1 MFRYTEEQT
10 EREVVFTVKKAKK
23 TRRGPGFIPMLVLIV
38 LIAVVGVEL
47 MQLGGKLKMG
57 RKQIADLEAQSQQV
71 AWENEAM
78 RSDLGKADDL
88 DFMLEKAREAG
99 YVFSNEHIFVDVH
112 GVGD

>member
-1 MFRYTEEQT
+1 MAK
-10 EREVVFTVKKAKK
+10 EVVFTVKKAKK
-23 TRRGPGFIPMLVLIV
+23 ARRGPGFIPMLVLVV
-38 LIAVVGVEL
+38 LIAVVAVEL
-47 MQLGGKLKMG
+47 MQLGGKLKQG
-57 RKQIADLEAQSQQV
+57 RRQLSDLELQSQQI

-78 RSDLGKADDL
+78 RSDLSKAGDL

>member
-1 MFRYTEEQT
+1 
-10 EREVVFTVKKAKK
+10 
-23 TRRGPGFIPMLVLIV
+23 MLVLVV

-47 MQLGGKLKMG
+47 AQLGGKLKQS
-57 RKQIADLEAQSQQV
+57 RKQMEDLEAQSQQI

-78 RSDLGKADDL
+78 SSDLSKADDL
-88 DFMLEKAREAG
+88 EFMLEKAREAG

>member
-1 MFRYTEEQT
+1 MFRCTEKQT
-10 EREVVFTVKKAKK
+10 AKEVVFTVKKTRK
-23 TRRGPGFIPMLVLIV
+23 TRRGPGFIPMLVLVV

-47 MQLGGKLKMG
+47 MQLTGKLKLG
-57 RKQIADLEAQSQQV
+57 RKQVADLEAQSQQIT
-71 AWENEAM
+71 WENEAM
-78 RSDLGKADDL
+78 RSDLSKAGDM